1 MSRGLWKKYRIF
13 LSDVKMTLE
22 QFNKLAEEFN
32 SQLIE
37 ISKKCEVEHPTVNSV
52 SETINSFGLEPK
64 LVDDA
69 GVVAELLEQNSASRD
84 IALRVAIHDP
94 VQAAI
99 GLGIICFLNPIKEQV
114 SGQFCI
120 IFHNEKTGSNFSQKL
135 IQENGLTN
143 IFGLWNLRTN
153 SNIPSGTVGVK
164 LGSVFSTVEDFKLT
178 VLSKNNSP
186 NVVPVTTNVITALS
200 QLTSR
205 KTDPLKPAKI
215 TICSI
220 HSSGPNGFAPNSVE
234 IKGNFATSDEAVA
247 QKIPSLIK
255 ESVQGLTGAYG
266 VEFEIQMT
274 KRSVVTF
281 DESLSLH
288 LSNAAKEVLG
298 SDKVITLEYSREPS
312 LNLRK
317 YLETVPGSNL
327 EIGTGKLNSDSPL
340 DKRIKSGFKTVSW
353 AFLKYLN

>member
-1 MSRGLWKKYRIF
+1 
-13 LSDVKMTLE
+13 MTLE

-32 SQLIE
+32 SHLIE
-37 ISKKCEVEHPTVNSV
+37 ISKKCEIDHPTVNSV

-84 IALRVAIHDP
+84 IALRVAIDDP

-114 SGQFCI
+114 SGQFCV
-120 IFHNEKTGSNFSQKL
+120 IFHGKKTGSNFSQKL

-164 LGSVFSTVEDFKLT
+164 LGSVFTVEDFKLT
-178 VLSKNNSP
+178 LLSKNNSP
-186 NVVPVTTNVITALS
+186 NVVAVTANIITALS

-312 LNLRK
+312 LDLTK
-317 YLETVPGSNL
+317 YLGTVPGSNL
-327 EIGTGKLNSDSPL
+327 EIGSAKLSSDSPL
-340 DKRIKSGFKTVSW
+340 DKRIRSGFKTVSW
-353 AFLKYLN
+353 ALLKYLN